1 MKKRKKNSFPV
12 KPALLL
18 GAAALLL
25 LSSTVGS
32 TRAALTYYSEN
43 YAAQVSMSSIG
54 VTLLENGERVSS
66 RDYRDDGE
74 WSETTGE
81 LLTNML
87 GEGEKFTPGKSY
99 QEKLSV
105 ENSGNID
112 AFVRVII
119 TKSWQDADGNKA
131 TELDPELIRLEL
143 TEGSGWVRH
152 DGEDYSPERM
162 VFYYT
167 EALAPGT
174 VTGFLSDNIRI
185 DPAIAKDVTVVTQDD
200 GTTRYEYTYNGYKFC
215 LEAEVDAVQMHNAE
229 DAIKSA
235 WGVDV
240 TVSDDGRAITLN

>member
-1 MKKRKKNSFPV
+1 MKNNKKRSFPFR
-12 KPALLL
+12 PALLL
-18 GAAALLL
+18 GAAAVLLL
-25 LSSTVGS
+25 GSTVGS

-119 TKSWQDADGNKA
+119 TKSWQDAGGNKA
-131 TELDPELIRLEL
+131 TELDPELIQLEL

-174 VTGFLSDNIRI
+174 VTGFLSDSIRI

>member
-1 MKKRKKNSFPV
+1 MI
-12 KPALLL
+12 
-18 GAAALLL
+18 
-25 LSSTVGS
+25 
-32 TRAALTYYSEN
+32 
-43 YAAQVSMSSIG
+43 Q
-54 VTLLENGERVSS
+54 
-66 RDYRDDGE
+66 
-74 WSETTGE
+74 
-81 LLTNML
+81 
-87 GEGEKFTPGKSY
+87 
-99 QEKLSV
+99 
-105 ENSGNID
+105 
-112 AFVRVII
+112 
-119 TKSWQDADGNKA
+119 
-131 TELDPELIRLEL
+131 LEL

-240 TVSDDGRAITLN
+240 TVSDDGIAITLN